1 VRPVAASNLSRV
13 QLHFTAIAEPFP
25 GDVFAARFRTMWPA
39 LREWFLR
46 DGDAARP
53 SYAAAQRAL
62 HSHVPELVPVWERMV
77 ELAGGG
83 DVAARM
89 LSLYDPPPLMAGCSQ
104 AVIHGSLV
112 RNYDYHPAKLEG
124 TVLRSELTGRAVL
137 GSSDCLWGLLDGIND
152 QGLTAAL
159 AFGGRPVHEPGFGIT
174 LIVRYLLETCTTV
187 AEALATLRRVPVNA
201 PYNLTLADA
210 YGEAVTAYLGPDRA
224 VGVSAAI
231 ATNHQEHVEWEDYGR
246 ATRTLERYAALRS
259 AHVDDFLA
267 PPLYATE
274 YERGFG
280 TLYTAIY
287 TPATRSL
294 VYRWPHAHWEL
305 SLDAFTE
312 GARSVTLTDG
322 GPG

>member
-1 VRPVAASNLSRV
+1 
-13 QLHFTAIAEPFP
+13 
-25 GDVFAARFRTMWPA
+25 
-39 LREWFLR
+39 
-46 DGDAARP
+46 
-53 SYAAAQRAL
+53 
-62 HSHVPELVPVWERMV
+62 MV
-77 ELAGGG
+77 ELSGGG

-104 AVIHGSLV
+104 AVVDGSLV

-152 QGLTAAL
+152 AGLTAAL
-159 AFGGRPVHEPGFGIT
+159 AFGGRPARAEGFGIT

-187 AEALATLRRVPVNA
+187 HEALATLRRVPVHA

-210 YGEAVTAYLGPDRA
+210 YGEAVTAYLGPDREP
-224 VGVSAAI
+224 GVAPAI
-231 ATNHQEHVEWEDYGR
+231 ATNHQERVEWEDYAR
-246 ATRTLERYAALRS
+246 ATRTLERYAVLRS

-287 TPATRSL
+287 TPATRTL
-294 VYRWPHAHWEL
+294 VYRWPHARWEL

-312 GARSVTLTDG
+312 DACSVTLTGG